1 MRLSHIPRN
10 RTSGPYP
17 GEMPPIGHLPR
28 HAAILIPFVL
38 LVASCSSSAD
48 PTTTLS
54 PAPISTISGPAST
67 TTASTTDGS
76 TTSFAPNPDDVC
88 GPNAGPNVRLP
99 WASLPELWA
108 ELDGIATPATS
119 LDTGDDQDSGQF
131 TFDDGTIV
139 QATVNQ
145 DQGEVVELFVISPVN
160 PQDPMA
166 DLPAILGHWV
176 DMLSFTEPRLTPQ
189 ERVDILSELGVVG
202 ENLTLLEMNGTVD
215 CRQRTYEVVFDV
227 ELAAFVFG
235 VDLSP

>member
-1 MRLSHIPRN
+1 MSSIN
-10 RTSGPYP
+10 
-17 GEMPPIGHLPR
+17 HLPR
-28 HAAILIPFVL
+28 FAAILIPVAL
-38 LVASCSSSAD
+38 LVASCGSSAD
-48 PTTTLS
+48 STTTLS
-54 PAPISTISGPAST
+54 PASVSTISGPAT
-67 TTASTTDGS
+67 TTSTAESPT
-76 TTSFAPNPDDVC
+76 TTSLPNPDDVC
-88 GPNAGPNVRLP
+88 RPNAGPNVRLL

-108 ELDGIATPATS
+108 ELDGIATPAAT
-119 LDTGDDQDSGQF
+119 LDTGDGQDSGQF

-145 DQGEVVELFVISPVN
+145 NKGEVVELFVISPVD

-235 VDLSP
+235 VDLTP

>member
-1 MRLSHIPRN
+1 MS
-10 RTSGPYP
+10 
-17 GEMPPIGHLPR
+17 PINHLPR
-28 HAAILIPFVL
+28 HAAILIPVAL
-38 LVASCSSSAD
+38 LVASCGSSAD
-48 PTTTLS
+48 STTTLS
-54 PAPISTISGPAST
+54 PASVSTISGPAT
-67 TTASTTDGS
+67 TTSTAES
-76 TTSFAPNPDDVC
+76 PATTSLPNPDDVC
-88 GPNAGPNVRLP
+88 RPNAGPNVRLP

-108 ELDGIATPATS
+108 ELDDIATPGAT
-119 LDTGDDQDSGQF
+119 LDTGDGQDSGQF

-145 DQGEVVELFVISPVN
+145 NKGEVVELFVISPVD
-160 PQDPMA
+160 PQNPMA

-176 DMLSFTEPRLTPQ
+176 DMLSLTEPRLTPQ